1 MTAILIRIQLAV
13 TSFLA
18 SLSASAYARRV
29 EKARGVT
36 FVEYALLAA
45 VAVALALVFRDTL
58 GRSFTRLW
66 DRIAGELD

>member
-45 VAVALALVFRDTL
+45 VAVALAIVFRSTL
-58 GRSFTRLW
+58 SSAFSGLWGRISTNLN
-66 DRIAGELD
+66 